1 LPDSIL
7 KLDRLESIAIE
18 GTPLKKMPLD
28 LRELKALKKLRLE
41 HTGITESEISKF
53 KLPEGCEI
61 QIID

>member
-1 LPDSIL
+1 
-7 KLDRLESIAIE
+7 
-18 GTPLKKMPLD
+18 MPLD